1 MSSVVFADFV
11 RRVRS
16 IFYRVPPPRT
26 IFFFNHRVVMATR
39 CPNLEPRLIEG
50 RSGVPDVRETRSDAE
65 LHGMSSADE
74 FPAYRIRLNK

>member
-1 MSSVVFADFV
+1 
-11 RRVRS
+11 
-16 IFYRVPPPRT
+16 
-26 IFFFNHRVVMATR
+26 MATR